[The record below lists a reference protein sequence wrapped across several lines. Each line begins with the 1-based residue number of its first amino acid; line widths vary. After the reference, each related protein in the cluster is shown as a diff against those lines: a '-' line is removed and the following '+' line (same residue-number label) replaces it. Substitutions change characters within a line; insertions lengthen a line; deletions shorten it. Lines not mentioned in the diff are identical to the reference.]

1 MRHVGEFMMRIELGD
16 TDVPV
21 QIDYTFVETGRDKG
35 ELTEAAVTLAF
46 WERDHHGEYIRYED
60 GTPRINYV
68 DLYDVL
74 PDEDQRLIHIRIMDD
89 VAQYLN
95 EGGEGDARDRE
106 IERQIDERVE
116 KRR

>member
-21 QIDYTFVETGRDKG
+21 QIDYTILEREPG
-35 ELTEAAVTLAF
+35 ECEITEAAVTLAF
-46 WERDHHGEYIRYED
+46 WERDHHGEYIRYTD

-68 DLYDVL
+68 DLWDAL
-74 PDEDQRLIHIRIMDD
+74 PAPTQTLIRLRIMDD
-89 VAQYLN
+89 VAQYLT
-95 EGGEGDARDRE
+95 EGGEGDDRDRE

-116 KRR
+116 DRR